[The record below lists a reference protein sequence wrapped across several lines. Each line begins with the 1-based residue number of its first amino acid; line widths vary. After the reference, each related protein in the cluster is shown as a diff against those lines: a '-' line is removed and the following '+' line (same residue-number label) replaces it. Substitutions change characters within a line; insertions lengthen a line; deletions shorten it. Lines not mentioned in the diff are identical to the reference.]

1 MSKKLNLTLHV
12 WRQKG
17 PKSSGGFVKYP
28 AQGIDDHMSF
38 LEMLDVVNEGL
49 IEKGDDPIAFDHD
62 CREGICGSCGVM
74 INGMA
79 HGPRKATTTCQL
91 HMRVFSDGDEI
102 WVEPWRAAAF
112 PVIKDLV
119 VDRGA
124 LDRIVQSGGYVSVR
138 TGSAP
143 DANNLAVP
151 KTDADLA
158 MDAAQCIGC
167 GACVAACP
175 NASASLFTSAKIG
188 HLALLPQGSPERED
202 RVRRM
207 VAQHDAELFGSCTQH
222 GECEAACPKQI
233 SINFIARMNADF
245 IKTAVTATA
254 DLKPREGSE

>member
-188 HLALLPQGSPERED
+188 HLALLPQGAPERED

-222 GECEAACPKQI
+222 GECEAACPKEI

-245 IKTAVTATA
+245 IKTAVTATT